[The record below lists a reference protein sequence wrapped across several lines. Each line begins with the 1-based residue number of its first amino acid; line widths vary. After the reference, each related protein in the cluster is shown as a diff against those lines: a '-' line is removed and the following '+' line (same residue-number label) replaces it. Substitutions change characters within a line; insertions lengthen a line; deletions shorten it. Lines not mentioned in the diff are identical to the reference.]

1 MNSLFGPLGKKYC
14 NLFLLISAIAL
25 FFLVMVVVG
34 VVLMF
39 MKKKVDGNAV
49 FSACLVATMYLI
61 QYIQNRILYNMCKS
75 I

>member
-39 MKKKVDGNAV
+39 TKKKVDGTAV

>member
-34 VVLMF
+34 LLMMF
-39 MKKKVDGNAV
+39 TKKRVDGSAV
-49 FSACLVATMYLI
+49 FAAALVAIMYLI